1 VGLGI
6 GGSLVDTGD
15 TRLYVAERG
24 SGFPLLVFHGGP
36 GLDHHMFGDYLD
48 PLEDDFRVILVD
60 QRSQGRSERAPEAT
74 WSLRQMAADISL
86 LARAM
91 GLDQYA
97 TLGHSY
103 GAFVCLRHAVDFPG
117 HAARTIVSS
126 GVPSSR
132 YLARVW
138 ENLAAVEPEALRAQ
152 VTASW
157 EREKEARTAA
167 DVESLIHDQL
177 PFQFGDPLDPRIA
190 EYERR
195 AAGGVYSPDV
205 LRHFASDESY
215 GGIEVQDRL
224 GEVTQPVLVLAGR
237 NDRTCVVEA
246 AEATAAGVPNARLVV
261 FEHSGHMTFVEENET
276 YLREVRD
283 FLRA

>member
-1 VGLGI
+1 VGI
-6 GGSLVDTGD
+6 GGSLVDVGD
-15 TRLYVAERG
+15 TRLYVTERG

-138 ENLAAVEPEALRAQ
+138 ENLAAFEPEALRAQ

-157 EREKEARTAA
+157 EREKEARTAD

>member
-1 VGLGI
+1 
-6 GGSLVDTGD
+6 
-15 TRLYVAERG
+15 
-24 SGFPLLVFHGGP
+24 
-36 GLDHHMFGDYLD
+36 
-48 PLEDDFRVILVD
+48 
-60 QRSQGRSERAPEAT
+60 
-74 WSLRQMAADISL
+74 MAADISL

-132 YLARVW
+132 YLGRVW
-138 ENLAAVEPEALRAQ
+138 ENLAAFEPEALRAQ

-157 EREKEARTAA
+157 EHEKEARTAD

-276 YLREVRD
+276 YLRAVRD

>member
-1 VGLGI
+1 VVI
-6 GGSLVDTGD
+6 GGSLVDVGD
-15 TRLYVAERG
+15 TRLYVTERG

-138 ENLAAVEPEALRAQ
+138 ENLAAFEPEALRAQ

-157 EREKEARTAA
+157 EREKEARTAD

-283 FLRA
+283 FLHA

>member
-1 VGLGI
+1 VVI
-6 GGSLVDTGD
+6 GGSLVDVGD

-138 ENLAAVEPEALRAQ
+138 ENLAAFEPEALRAQ

-157 EREKEARTAA
+157 EREKEARTAD

-276 YLREVRD
+276 YLREVRVTS
-283 FLRA
+283 R